1 MEWPNLT
8 KYPQGLEIIMSQNST
23 LQRGLNTRHIRFL
36 ALGSAI
42 GTGLFYGSATAI
54 KMAGPSVLLAY
65 IVAGIAIY
73 IVMRALG
80 EMAVHNPVSGSFS
93 HYASQYISPLAGFT
107 TGWTY
112 VFEMVI
118 VALADVTAFGIY
130 MGFWYPDVPRWIW
143 ILSLIMFLGAINL
156 IHVKVFG
163 ELEFW
168 LSIIK
173 VSAIVAMILGGLGLM
188 FYGFQADHS
197 NIVPGI
203 SNLWIYDGFM
213 PHGIAGL
220 VACLSV
226 VVFAFGGIEIIGL
239 TAGES
244 QDPKTTLPKAINAV
258 PVRILLFYVLT
269 IFVLMSIFPWNQI
282 GSQGSPFVQ
291 IFENLG
297 IKSAANILNIVVV
310 TAAIS
315 AINSDVFGAGRML
328 YGMANRGQAP
338 RIFQKL
344 SRNGVPWMTV
354 VVMAGVL
361 LIGVVL
367 NYLIP
372 ENVFMIIASIATF
385 ATVWVWLMILLSQV
399 AMRRKLSTAEIK
411 ALDFPIWGWPVAPAF
426 AIGFMVFILVMMG
439 YFPDSRPA
447 IYVGITWLALLT
459 LAYRIWVKPQQNLG
473 KESNPIQQN
482 VEIES

>member
-1 MEWPNLT
+1 
-8 KYPQGLEIIMSQNST
+8 MSQHST

-54 KMAGPSVLLAY
+54 KMAGPSVLIAY

-93 HYASQYISPLAGFT
+93 HYASQYIGPLAGFT

-112 VFEMVI
+112 VFEMII

-168 LSIIK
+168 LSIVK
-173 VSAIVAMILGGLGLM
+173 VTAIVAMIVGGLGLM
-188 FYGFQADHS
+188 FYGFHADHS
-197 NIVPGI
+197 GFTTGI
-203 SNLWIYDGFM
+203 QNLWIHDGFM
-213 PHGIAGL
+213 PNGIAGL

-226 VVFAFGGIEIIGL
+226 VVFAFGGIEIIGI

-244 QDPKTTLPKAINAV
+244 QDPKTSIPKAINAV
-258 PVRILLFYVLT
+258 PVRILLFYVMT

-297 IKSAANILNIVVV
+297 IGSAATVLNIVVI

-328 YGMANRGQAP
+328 YGMSNRGQAP
-338 RIFQKL
+338 QVFQKI
-344 SRNGVPWMTV
+344 SKNGVPWMTV

-361 LIGVVL
+361 LIGVLL

-372 ENVFMIIASIATF
+372 ENVFIIIASIATF
-385 ATVWVWLMILLSQV
+385 ATVWVWLMILLSQLTTH
-399 AMRRKLSTAEIK
+399 RNLRK
-411 ALDFPIWGWPVAPAF
+411 
-426 AIGFMVFILVMMG
+426 
-439 YFPDSRPA
+439 
-447 IYVGITWLALLT
+447 
-459 LAYRIWVKPQQNLG
+459 
-473 KESNPIQQN
+473 
-482 VEIES
+482 

>member
-1 MEWPNLT
+1 
-8 KYPQGLEIIMSQNST
+8 MSQNSI

-80 EMAVHNPVSGSFS
+80 EMAVQNPVSGSFS
-93 HYASQYISPLAGFT
+93 HYASQYIGPLAGFT

-112 VFEMVI
+112 VFEMII

-168 LSIIK
+168 LSIVK
-173 VSAIVAMILGGLGLM
+173 VSAIVAMILGGIGLM
-188 FYGFQADHS
+188 FYGFHADHS
-197 NIVPGI
+197 SVVPGI
-203 SNLWIYDGFM
+203 QNLWIYDGFM

-226 VVFAFGGIEIIGL
+226 VVFAFGGIEIIGI

-297 IKSAANILNIVVV
+297 IQSAATILNIVVI
-310 TAAIS
+310 TAAVS

-338 RIFQKL
+338 RVFQKL

-411 ALDFPIWGWPVAPAF
+411 ALDFPVIGWPYAPAF

-447 IYVGITWLALLT
+447 IYVGITWLVLLMI
-459 LAYRIWVKPQQNLG
+459 AYRIWVKPQQNSG
-473 KESNPIQQN
+473 KQN
-482 VEIES
+482 NSIPQNIEIES

>member
-1 MEWPNLT
+1 MGSCAAPSAKGDDKFIT
-8 KYPQGLEIIMSQNST
+8 TDY
-23 LQRGLNTRHIRFL
+23 LQQCL
-36 ALGSAI
+36 
-42 GTGLFYGSATAI
+42 
-54 KMAGPSVLLAY
+54 
-65 IVAGIAIY
+65 AIY

-93 HYASQYISPLAGFT
+93 HYASQYIGPLAGFT

-118 VALADVTAFGIY
+118 VAIADVTAFGIY

-168 LSIIK
+168 LSIVK

-188 FYGFQADHS
+188 FYGFHADHS
-197 NIVPGI
+197 SVVPGI
-203 SNLWIYDGFM
+203 QNLWIYEGFM

-226 VVFAFGGIEIIGL
+226 VVFAFGGIEIIGI

-372 ENVFMIIASIATF
+372 ENVFVIIASIATF

-411 ALDFPIWGWPVAPAF
+411 ALDFPVWGWPYAPAF

-459 LAYRIWVKPQQNLG
+459 IAYRIWVKPEQSLG
-473 KESNPIQQN
+473 KESEPVQQN
-482 VEIES
+482 IEMES

>member
-1 MEWPNLT
+1 
-8 KYPQGLEIIMSQNST
+8 MSQHST

-80 EMAVHNPVSGSFS
+80 EMAVQNPVSGSFS
-93 HYASQYISPLAGFT
+93 HYASQYIGPLAGFT

-112 VFEMVI
+112 VFEMII

-168 LSIIK
+168 LSIVK
-173 VSAIVAMILGGLGLM
+173 VTAIVAMILGGLGLM
-188 FYGFQADHS
+188 IYGFNADQAGFTT
-197 NIVPGI
+197 GI
-203 SNLWIYDGFM
+203 QNLWIHEGFM
-213 PHGIAGL
+213 PNGIAGL
-220 VACLSV
+220 IACLSV
-226 VVFAFGGIEIIGL
+226 VVFAFGGIEIIGI

-244 QDPKTTLPKAINAV
+244 KDPKTSIPKAINAV

-297 IKSAANILNIVVV
+297 IGSAATILNIVVI
-310 TAAIS
+310 TAAVS

-328 YGMANRGQAP
+328 FGMSSRGQAP
-338 RIFQKL
+338 HVFQKI
-344 SRNGVPWMTV
+344 SKNGVPWMTV

-361 LIGVVL
+361 LIGVFL

-372 ENVFMIIASIATF
+372 ENVFLIIASIATF

-399 AMRRKLSTAEIK
+399 AMRRKMSKEQIK
-411 ALDFPIWGWPVAPAF
+411 ALDFPVIGWPYAPAF
-426 AIGFMVFILVMMG
+426 AIAFMLFILAMMG

-447 IYVGITWLALLT
+447 LYVGITWLVLLCI
-459 LAYRIWVKPQQNLG
+459 AYNIWVKPKQDAIKVDQDLPQNF
-473 KESNPIQQN
+473 KMES
-482 VEIES
+482 

>member
-1 MEWPNLT
+1 
-8 KYPQGLEIIMSQNST
+8 MSNNSK
-23 LQRGLNTRHIRFL
+23 LARGLNTRHIRFL

-42 GTGLFYGSATAI
+42 GTGLFYGSAAAI
-54 KMAGPSVLLAY
+54 QMAGPSVLLAY
-65 IVAGIAIY
+65 IIAGIAIY

-80 EMAVHNPVSGSFS
+80 EMAVKDPVSGSFS
-93 HYASQYISPLAGFT
+93 YYATKYIGPLAGFT

-112 VFEMVI
+112 VLEMII
-118 VALADVTAFGIY
+118 VALADVTAFSIY

-173 VSAIVAMILGGLGLM
+173 VTAIVAMILGGLVLM
-188 FYGFQADHS
+188 SYGFQVDHHT
-197 NIVPGI
+197 VVTGI
-203 SNLWIYDGFM
+203 QNLWIHDGFM
-213 PHGIAGL
+213 PHGIMGFI
-220 VACLSV
+220 ACFTV
-226 VVFAFGGIEIIGL
+226 VVFAFGGIEIIGI

-244 QDPKTTLPKAINAV
+244 EDPKTSIPKAINAV

-282 GSQGSPFVQ
+282 GNQGSPFVQ
-291 IFENLG
+291 IFKNLG
-297 IKSAANILNIVVV
+297 IESAATILNIVVI

-328 YGMANRGQAP
+328 YGMASTGQAP
-338 RIFQKL
+338 RIFQKV
-344 SRNGVPWMTV
+344 SKNGVPWMTV
-354 VVMAGVL
+354 VMMVAVL

-367 NYLIP
+367 NYLMP
-372 ENVFMIIASIATF
+372 EDIFLLIAAIATF
-385 ATVWVWLMILLSQV
+385 ATVWVWLMILVSQV
-399 AMRRKLSTAEIK
+399 FMRRNMTAESVK
-411 ALDFPIWGWPVAPAF
+411 QLGFPIFGWPYAPAL
-426 AIGFMVFILVMMG
+426 AIMFMLAVLGMMA

-447 IYVGITWLALLT
+447 IYVGFGWLMLLSI
-459 LAYRIWVKPQQNLG
+459 AYTIWMKPKLQSSTSTA
-473 KESNPIQQN
+473 KN
-482 VEIES
+482 VEPEFKP

>member
-1 MEWPNLT
+1 
-8 KYPQGLEIIMSQNST
+8 MSQNST

-80 EMAVHNPVSGSFS
+80 EMAVQNPVSGSFS
-93 HYASQYISPLAGFT
+93 HYASQYIGPLAGFT

-112 VFEMVI
+112 VFEMII

-168 LSIIK
+168 LSIVK
-173 VSAIVAMILGGLGLM
+173 VSAIVAMILGGIGLM
-188 FYGFQADHS
+188 FYGFHADHS
-197 NIVPGI
+197 SVVPGI
-203 SNLWIYDGFM
+203 QNLWIYDGFM

-226 VVFAFGGIEIIGL
+226 VVFAFGGIEIIGI

-297 IKSAANILNIVVV
+297 IQSAATILNIVVI
-310 TAAIS
+310 TAAVS

-338 RIFQKL
+338 RVFQKL
-344 SRNGVPWMTV
+344 SRNSVPWMTV

-411 ALDFPIWGWPVAPAF
+411 ALDFPVIGWPYAPAF

-447 IYVGITWLALLT
+447 IYVGITWLVLLMI
-459 LAYRIWVKPQQNLG
+459 AYRIWVKPQQNSG
-473 KESNPIQQN
+473 KQN
-482 VEIES
+482 NSIPQNIEIES

>member
-1 MEWPNLT
+1 
-8 KYPQGLEIIMSQNST
+8 MSQHST

-80 EMAVHNPVSGSFS
+80 EMAVQNPVSGSFS
-93 HYASQYISPLAGFT
+93 HYASQYIGPLAGFT

-112 VFEMVI
+112 VFEMII

-168 LSIIK
+168 LSIVK
-173 VSAIVAMILGGLGLM
+173 VTAIVAMILGGLGLM
-188 FYGFQADHS
+188 IYGFNADQAGFTT
-197 NIVPGI
+197 GI
-203 SNLWIYDGFM
+203 QNLWIHEGFM
-213 PHGIAGL
+213 PNGIAGL
-220 VACLSV
+220 IACLSV
-226 VVFAFGGIEIIGL
+226 VVFAFGGIEIIGI

-244 QDPKTTLPKAINAV
+244 KDPKTSIPKAINAV

-297 IKSAANILNIVVV
+297 IGSAATILNIVVI
-310 TAAIS
+310 TAAVS

-328 YGMANRGQAP
+328 FGMSSRGQAP
-338 RIFQKL
+338 QVFQKI
-344 SRNGVPWMTV
+344 SKNGVPWMTV

-361 LIGVVL
+361 LIGVLL

-372 ENVFMIIASIATF
+372 ENVFLIIASIATF

-399 AMRRKLSTAEIK
+399 AMRRKMSKEQIK
-411 ALDFPIWGWPVAPAF
+411 ALDFPVIGWPYALAF
-426 AIGFMVFILVMMG
+426 AIAFMLFILAMMG

-447 IYVGITWLALLT
+447 LYVGITWLVLLCI
-459 LAYRIWVKPQQNLG
+459 AYNIWVKPKQDAIKVDQDLPQNF
-473 KESNPIQQN
+473 KMES
-482 VEIES
+482 

>member
-1 MEWPNLT
+1 
-8 KYPQGLEIIMSQNST
+8 MSQHST

-80 EMAVHNPVSGSFS
+80 EMAVQNPVSGSFS
-93 HYASQYISPLAGFT
+93 HYASQYIGPLAGFT

-112 VFEMVI
+112 VFEMII

-168 LSIIK
+168 LSIVK
-173 VSAIVAMILGGLGLM
+173 VTAIVAMILGGLGLM
-188 FYGFQADHS
+188 IYGFNADQAGFTT
-197 NIVPGI
+197 GI
-203 SNLWIYDGFM
+203 QNLWIHEGFM
-213 PHGIAGL
+213 PNGIAGL
-220 VACLSV
+220 IACLSV
-226 VVFAFGGIEIIGL
+226 VVFAFGGIEIIGI

-244 QDPKTTLPKAINAV
+244 KDPKTSIPKAINAV

-297 IKSAANILNIVVV
+297 IGSAATILNIVVI
-310 TAAIS
+310 TAAVS

-328 YGMANRGQAP
+328 FGMSSRGQAP
-338 RIFQKL
+338 QVFQKI
-344 SRNGVPWMTV
+344 SKNGVPWMTV
-354 VVMAGVL
+354 VVKAGVL
-361 LIGVVL
+361 LIGVLL

-372 ENVFMIIASIATF
+372 ENVFLIIASIATF

-399 AMRRKLSTAEIK
+399 AMRRKMSKEQIK
-411 ALDFPIWGWPVAPAF
+411 ALDFPVIGWPYAPAF
-426 AIGFMVFILVMMG
+426 AIAFMLFILAMMG

-447 IYVGITWLALLT
+447 LYVGITWLVLLCI
-459 LAYRIWVKPQQNLG
+459 AYNIWVKPKQDAIKVDQDLPQNF
-473 KESNPIQQN
+473 KMES
-482 VEIES
+482 

>member
-1 MEWPNLT
+1 
-8 KYPQGLEIIMSQNST
+8 MSQNPT
-23 LQRGLNTRHIRFL
+23 LQRGLNPRHIRFL

-80 EMAVHNPVSGSFS
+80 EMAVQNPVSGSFS
-93 HYASQYISPLAGFT
+93 HYASQYIGPLAGFT

-112 VFEMVI
+112 VFEMII

-168 LSIIK
+168 LSIVK
-173 VSAIVAMILGGLGLM
+173 VSAIVAMILGGIGLM
-188 FYGFQADHS
+188 FYGFHADHS
-197 NIVPGI
+197 SVVPGI
-203 SNLWIYDGFM
+203 QNLWIYDGFM

-226 VVFAFGGIEIIGL
+226 VVFAFGGIEIIGI

-297 IKSAANILNIVVV
+297 IQSAATILNIVVI
-310 TAAIS
+310 TAAVS

-338 RIFQKL
+338 RVFQKL

-411 ALDFPIWGWPVAPAF
+411 ALDFPVIGWPYAPAF

-447 IYVGITWLALLT
+447 IYVGITWLVLLMI
-459 LAYRIWVKPQQNLG
+459 AYRIWVKPQQNSG
-473 KESNPIQQN
+473 KQN
-482 VEIES
+482 NSIPQNIEIES

>member
-1 MEWPNLT
+1 
-8 KYPQGLEIIMSQNST
+8 
-23 LQRGLNTRHIRFL
+23 
-36 ALGSAI
+36 
-42 GTGLFYGSATAI
+42 
-54 KMAGPSVLLAY
+54 
-65 IVAGIAIY
+65 
-73 IVMRALG
+73 
-80 EMAVHNPVSGSFS
+80 
-93 HYASQYISPLAGFT
+93 
-107 TGWTY
+107 
-112 VFEMVI
+112 
-118 VALADVTAFGIY
+118 
-130 MGFWYPDVPRWIW
+130 
-143 ILSLIMFLGAINL
+143 
-156 IHVKVFG
+156 
-163 ELEFW
+163 
-168 LSIIK
+168 
-173 VSAIVAMILGGLGLM
+173 MILGGIGLM
-188 FYGFQADHS
+188 FYGFHADHS
-197 NIVPGI
+197 SVVPGI
-203 SNLWIYDGFM
+203 QNLWIYDGFM

-411 ALDFPIWGWPVAPAF
+411 ALDFPVWGWPVAPAF

-459 LAYRIWVKPQQNLG
+459 IAYRIWVKPQQNLG

>member
-1 MEWPNLT
+1 M
-8 KYPQGLEIIMSQNST
+8 
-23 LQRGLNTRHIRFL
+23 

-80 EMAVHNPVSGSFS
+80 EMAVQNPVSGSFS
-93 HYASQYISPLAGFT
+93 HYASQYIGPLAGFT

-112 VFEMVI
+112 VFEMII

-168 LSIIK
+168 LSIVK
-173 VSAIVAMILGGLGLM
+173 VSAIVAMILGGIGLM
-188 FYGFQADHS
+188 FYGFHADHS
-197 NIVPGI
+197 SVVPGI
-203 SNLWIYDGFM
+203 QNLWIYDGFM

-226 VVFAFGGIEIIGL
+226 VVFAFGGIEIIGI

-297 IKSAANILNIVVV
+297 IQSAATILNIVVI
-310 TAAIS
+310 TAAVS

-338 RIFQKL
+338 RVFQKL

-354 VVMAGVL
+354 VVMAGGL

-411 ALDFPIWGWPVAPAF
+411 ALDFPVIGWPYAPAF

-447 IYVGITWLALLT
+447 IYVGITWLVLLMI
-459 LAYRIWVKPQQNLG
+459 AYRIWVKPQQNSG
-473 KESNPIQQN
+473 KQN
-482 VEIES
+482 NSIPQNIEIES

>member
-1 MEWPNLT
+1 
-8 KYPQGLEIIMSQNST
+8 MSQSST

-80 EMAVHNPVSGSFS
+80 EMAVQNPVSGSFS
-93 HYASQYISPLAGFT
+93 EYASQYIGPLAGFT

-112 VFEMVI
+112 VFEMII

-168 LSIIK
+168 LSIVK
-173 VSAIVAMILGGLGLM
+173 VTAIVAMILGGLGLM
-188 FYGFQADHS
+188 FYGFHADHS
-197 NIVPGI
+197 GFTTGI
-203 SNLWIYDGFM
+203 QNLWVHEGFM
-213 PHGIAGL
+213 PNGIAGL

-226 VVFAFGGIEIIGL
+226 VVFAFGGIEIIGI

-244 QDPKTTLPKAINAV
+244 QDPKTSIPKAINAV

-297 IKSAANILNIVVV
+297 IGSAATILNIVVI
-310 TAAIS
+310 TAAVS

-328 YGMANRGQAP
+328 FGMANRGQAP
-338 RIFQKL
+338 QVFQKL

-372 ENVFMIIASIATF
+372 ENVFIIIASIATF

-399 AMRRKLSTAEIK
+399 AMRRKLSPAQIK
-411 ALDFPIWGWPVAPAF
+411 ELDFPVIGWPYAPAF
-426 AIGFMVFILVMMG
+426 AIAFMVFILAMMG

-447 IYVGITWLALLT
+447 IYVGITWLILLCI
-459 LAYRIWVKPQQNLG
+459 AYNIWVKPKPNAVKVDDHLSPNI
-473 KESNPIQQN
+473 KMES
-482 VEIES
+482 

>member
-118 VALADVTAFGIY
+118 VAIADVTAFGIY

-173 VSAIVAMILGGLGLM
+173 VSAIVAMILGGIGLM
-188 FYGFQADHS
+188 FYGFHADHS
-197 NIVPGI
+197 SVVPGI
-203 SNLWIYDGFM
+203 QNLWIYDGFM

-411 ALDFPIWGWPVAPAF
+411 ALDFPVWGWPYAPAF

-459 LAYRIWVKPQQNLG
+459 IAYRIWVKPQQNLG

>member
-1 MEWPNLT
+1 
-8 KYPQGLEIIMSQNST
+8 MSQSST

-80 EMAVHNPVSGSFS
+80 EMAVQNPVSGSFS
-93 HYASQYISPLAGFT
+93 HYASQYIGPLAGFT

-112 VFEMVI
+112 VFEMII

-168 LSIIK
+168 LSIVK
-173 VSAIVAMILGGLGLM
+173 VSAIVAMILGGIGLM
-188 FYGFQADHS
+188 FYGFHADHS
-197 NIVPGI
+197 SVVPGI
-203 SNLWIYDGFM
+203 QNLWIYDGFM

-226 VVFAFGGIEIIGL
+226 VVFAFGGIEIIGI

-297 IKSAANILNIVVV
+297 IKSAATILNIVVI
-310 TAAIS
+310 TAAVS

-338 RIFQKL
+338 RVFQKL

-411 ALDFPIWGWPVAPAF
+411 ALDFPVIGWPYAPAF

-447 IYVGITWLALLT
+447 IYVGITWLILLMI
-459 LAYRIWVKPQQNLG
+459 AYRIWVKPQQNSG
-473 KESNPIQQN
+473 KQNNSIPQNIEMES
-482 VEIES
+482 

>member
-1 MEWPNLT
+1 
-8 KYPQGLEIIMSQNST
+8 MSQNST

-173 VSAIVAMILGGLGLM
+173 VTAIVAMIVGGLGLM

-297 IKSAANILNIVVV
+297 IKSAANILNIVVI
-310 TAAIS
+310 TAAVS

-361 LIGVVL
+361 LTGVVL

-411 ALDFPIWGWPVAPAF
+411 ALDFPVWGWPYAPAF

>member
-1 MEWPNLT
+1 
-8 KYPQGLEIIMSQNST
+8 MSQNST

-93 HYASQYISPLAGFT
+93 HYASQYIGPLAGFT

-118 VALADVTAFGIY
+118 VAIADVTAFGIY

-168 LSIIK
+168 LSIVK

-188 FYGFQADHS
+188 FYGFHADHS
-197 NIVPGI
+197 SVVPGI
-203 SNLWIYDGFM
+203 QNLWIYEGFM

-226 VVFAFGGIEIIGL
+226 VVFAFGGIEIIGI

-354 VVMAGVL
+354 VVMAGGLFICV
-361 LIGVVL
+361 GVC
-367 NYLIP
+367 
-372 ENVFMIIASIATF
+372 
-385 ATVWVWLMILLSQV
+385 
-399 AMRRKLSTAEIK
+399 
-411 ALDFPIWGWPVAPAF
+411 
-426 AIGFMVFILVMMG
+426 
-439 YFPDSRPA
+439 
-447 IYVGITWLALLT
+447 
-459 LAYRIWVKPQQNLG
+459 
-473 KESNPIQQN
+473 
-482 VEIES
+482 

>member
-1 MEWPNLT
+1 
-8 KYPQGLEIIMSQNST
+8 MSQNPT
-23 LQRGLNTRHIRFL
+23 LQRGLNPRHIRFL

-93 HYASQYISPLAGFT
+93 HYASQYIGPLAGFT

-118 VALADVTAFGIY
+118 VAIADVTAFGIY

-168 LSIIK
+168 LSIVK

-188 FYGFQADHS
+188 FYGFHADHS
-197 NIVPGI
+197 SVVPGI
-203 SNLWIYDGFM
+203 QNLWIYEGFM

-226 VVFAFGGIEIIGL
+226 VVFAFGGIEIIGI

-354 VVMAGVL
+354 VVMAGGL
-361 LIGVVL
+361 LIGVGV
-367 NYLIP
+367 NYLIS
-372 ENVFMIIASIATF
+372 EKVFFIIASIATF

-411 ALDFPIWGWPVAPAF
+411 ALDFPVFGWPYAPAF

-459 LAYRIWVKPQQNLG
+459 IAYRIWVKPEQSLG
-473 KESNPIQQN
+473 KESEPVQQN
-482 VEIES
+482 IEMES

>member
-1 MEWPNLT
+1 
-8 KYPQGLEIIMSQNST
+8 MSQHST

-80 EMAVHNPVSGSFS
+80 EMAVQNPVSGSFS
-93 HYASQYISPLAGFT
+93 HYASQYIGPLAGFT

-112 VFEMVI
+112 VFEMII

-168 LSIIK
+168 LSIVK
-173 VSAIVAMILGGLGLM
+173 VTAIVAMILGGLGLM
-188 FYGFQADHS
+188 IYGFNADQAAFTT
-197 NIVPGI
+197 GI
-203 SNLWIYDGFM
+203 QNLWIHEGFM
-213 PHGIAGL
+213 PNGIAGL
-220 VACLSV
+220 IACLSV
-226 VVFAFGGIEIIGL
+226 VVFAFGGIEIIGI

-244 QDPKTTLPKAINAV
+244 KDPKTSIPKAINAV

-297 IKSAANILNIVVV
+297 IGSAATVLNIVVI
-310 TAAIS
+310 TAAVS

-328 YGMANRGQAP
+328 FGMSSRGQAP
-338 RIFQKL
+338 QVFQKI
-344 SRNGVPWMTV
+344 SKNGVPWMTV

-361 LIGVVL
+361 LIGVLL

-372 ENVFMIIASIATF
+372 ENVFLIIASIATF

-399 AMRRKLSTAEIK
+399 AMRRKMSKEQIK
-411 ALDFPIWGWPVAPAF
+411 ALDFPVIGWPYAPAF
-426 AIGFMVFILVMMG
+426 AIAFMLFILAMMG

-447 IYVGITWLALLT
+447 LYVGITWLVLLCI
-459 LAYRIWVKPQQNLG
+459 AYNIWVKPKQDAIKVDQDLPQNF
-473 KESNPIQQN
+473 KMES
-482 VEIES
+482 